1 MYAQN
6 MPEEE
11 LKNAIAHDF
20 FSGFDTTRILGKID
34 FCITFCNNTLFR
46 NINFLWAEA
55 KRGNKADIVE
65 SFVQLILTIG
75 KERTFEN
82 ELPPLFLGAFD
93 CAKIAFSPYYEIMD
107 IFSQNDFNWNVAPS
121 DHSTKEFKQL
131 YAKSKDVLES
141 KKLQFDFEHDSKELQ
156 SFIKENFS
164 LSNEHIHKIQNH
176 KE

>member
-34 FCITFCNNTLFR
+34 FCIAFCNNTLFR

-82 ELPPLFLGAFD
+82 ELPP
-93 CAKIAFSPYYEIMD
+93 
-107 IFSQNDFNWNVAPS
+107 
-121 DHSTKEFKQL
+121 
-131 YAKSKDVLES
+131 
-141 KKLQFDFEHDSKELQ
+141 
-156 SFIKENFS
+156 
-164 LSNEHIHKIQNH
+164 
-176 KE
+176 